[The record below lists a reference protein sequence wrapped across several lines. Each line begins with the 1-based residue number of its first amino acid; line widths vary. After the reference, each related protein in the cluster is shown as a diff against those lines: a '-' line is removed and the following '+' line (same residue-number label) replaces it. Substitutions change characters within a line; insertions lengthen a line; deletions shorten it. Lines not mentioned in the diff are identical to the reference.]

1 MKIFL
6 MITSSGSYEDYYE
19 EIKGAYLS
27 KENCQEAIDQYND
40 ELHLKQT
47 MHRVINEYCE
57 EVFSEMYDTLREADE
72 YIYENKEYIAA
83 VRDRIKDLPKPYN
96 DLKDEEIIDI
106 ALYWYDIF
114 EQDDARMKTIEVLD
128 VQQ

>member
-57 EVFSEMYDTLREADE
+57 EVFNEMYDTLRETDE
-72 YIYENKEYIAA
+72 YIYENKEYIAT
-83 VRDRIKDLPKPYN
+83 VRDRIKDLPKPYD

-114 EQDDARMKTIEVLD
+114 EQDDARMRAIEVLD